1 MPRGAEIMPG
11 IIWEFFGIREYT
23 TRDVR
28 VRARSHV
35 THNGK
40 ASDAKL
46 MYGDLQ
52 PFLEENGDVGL
63 ATRRKMLDLLHDQQK
78 QGLLKIELAATVDA
92 GLPLVQTT
100 YHLEG
105 DGPLVLTCFEE
116 VDKVFKA
123 IQVAHF
129 PNLLGLQTD
138 SHKDTTL
145 TSSS

>member
-1 MPRGAEIMPG
+1 
-11 IIWEFFGIREYT
+11 
-23 TRDVR
+23 
-28 VRARSHV
+28 
-35 THNGK
+35 
-40 ASDAKL
+40 
-46 MYGDLQ
+46 
-52 PFLEENGDVGL
+52 
-63 ATRRKMLDLLHDQQK
+63 MLDLLHDQQK

-129 PNLLGLQTD
+129 PNLNGVADRLSQGHNTNKQQLVAYGVSCVKPAFDYFVLKFMNELKPVFDAFKAAQLFC
-138 SHKDTTL
+138 L
-145 TSSS
+145 TKS